1 MGAFGP
7 AWKQEIRMDL
17 AQRKKKTYDEYGL
30 MDKLVTTD
38 ERSGINPDKIKEI
51 VEIIVGD
58 MVESEDKTN
67 RYSLHHY
74 SLR

>member
-1 MGAFGP
+1 
-7 AWKQEIRMDL
+7 
-17 AQRKKKTYDEYGL
+17 